1 MDFRTTFGAIG
12 LVAALLLTGCGGGNN
27 SGTSTTIEG
36 STAVT
41 NGNDNATGGDDRV
54 NGDARQS
61 ETTTAGAEAAATETS
76 SGSNGL
82 VISLGNDPGAPRYLQ
97 GVLSV
102 PANTAATINY
112 NNPSQDQHNW
122 VLVEPGQEQAVAD
135 ATEANG
141 GNPEGVD
148 GVIAWSETIAG
159 GETTIDIPPLQQGG
173 YPYICTIPGHFAA
186 GHKGALNVR

>member
-1 MDFRTTFGAIG
+1 MYFRTTFGAVG
-12 LVAALLLTGCGGGNN
+12 LAAALLLTGCGGGNN
-27 SGTSTTIEG
+27 SGTDTTIEG
-36 STAVT
+36 STAAT
-41 NGNDNATGGDDRV
+41 TGDDNTTSGDDRV
-54 NGDARQS
+54 NGDARRS
-61 ETTTAGAEAAATETS
+61 ETTTAGAEAATEATGAS
-76 SGSNGL
+76 DGL

-102 PANTAATINY
+102 PADTAATINY
-112 NNPSQDQHNW
+112 NNSSQDQHNW

-141 GNPEGVD
+141 GNPEGVA

-159 GETTIDIPPLQQGG
+159 GETNIDIPPLQQGG
-173 YPYICTIPGHFAA
+173 YPYICTIPGHFEA

>member
-1 MDFRTTFGAIG
+1 MYFRTTFGALG

-27 SGTSTTIEG
+27 SGTGTTIEG
-36 STAVT
+36 SPA
-41 NGNDNATGGDDRV
+41 ATGGDDRI

-61 ETTTAGAEAAATETS
+61 ETATAGAEATGQSE
-76 SGSNGL
+76 GL
-82 VISLGNDPGAPRYLQ
+82 IISIGNDPGAARYNQ
-97 GVLSV
+97 GVMSV

-112 NNPSQDQHNW
+112 NNPAPDQHNW

-135 ATEANG
+135 AAEAKG
-141 GNPEGVD
+141 GDPEGID

-159 GETTIDIPPLQQGG
+159 GETTIDIPPLQVGG
-173 YPYICTIPGHFAA
+173 YPYICTVPGHFET

>member
-1 MDFRTTFGAIG
+1 MYFRTTLAAVG
-12 LVAALLLTGCGGGNN
+12 LIAALLLAGCGGGNN
-27 SGTSTTIEG
+27 SGTGTTIEG
-36 STAVT
+36 STAAT
-41 NGNDNATGGDDRV
+41 TGDDNSTSGDDRI

-61 ETTTAGAEAAATETS
+61 ETTTAGAETTGQSE
-76 SGSNGL
+76 GL
-82 VISLGNDPGAPRYLQ
+82 VISIGNDPGAPRYNQ
-97 GVLSV
+97 GVMSV
-102 PANTAATINY
+102 PANTAATISY

-159 GETTIDIPPLQQGG
+159 GETTIDIPPLQAGG
-173 YPYICTIPGHFAA
+173 YPYICTIPGHFEA
-186 GHKGALNVR
+186 GHKGALNVT